1 MINPTALSDLFKKAI
16 NKGIET
22 IFISTLSGGILCME
36 GKDINK
42 TILDILPSIWI
53 DYYEVEETYFNQD
66 KLNYILIENDTSNI
80 LLSNLYGYIIT
91 VIAEKKMKLGMLKYH
106 LENIVNFLTQILEPY
121 KDVISYKN
129 N

>member
-1 MINPTALSDLFKKAI
+1 MNPVALSELLR
-16 NKGIET
+16 KGINNGMET
-22 IFISTLSGGILCME
+22 IIISTLGGGILCME

-53 DYYEVEETYFNQD
+53 EYYEVEETYFNQD

-106 LENIVNFLTQILEPY
+106 LENIVNFLTQTLEPY
-121 KDVISYKN
+121 KDVISSKN
-129 N
+129 D

>member
-1 MINPTALSDLFKKAI
+1 MNPVALSELLR
-16 NKGIET
+16 KGINNGMET
-22 IFISTLSGGILCME
+22 IIISTLGGGILCME

-53 DYYEVEETYFNQD
+53 EYYEVEETYFNQD

-91 VIAEKKMKLGMLKYH
+91 VIAEKNMKLGMLKYH

-121 KDVISYKN
+121 KDVISSKN
-129 N
+129 D

>member
-1 MINPTALSDLFKKAI
+1 MNPVALSELLR
-16 NKGIET
+16 KGINNGMET
-22 IFISTLSGGILCME
+22 IIISTLGGGILCME

-91 VIAEKKMKLGMLKYH
+91 VIAEKNMKLGMLKYH

-121 KDVISYKN
+121 KDVISSKN

>member
-1 MINPTALSDLFKKAI
+1 MNPVALSELLR
-16 NKGIET
+16 KGINNGMET
-22 IFISTLSGGILCME
+22 IIISTLGGGILCME

-53 DYYEVEETYFNQD
+53 EYYEVEETYFNQD

-91 VIAEKKMKLGMLKYH
+91 VIAEKNMKLGMLKYH

-121 KDVISYKN
+121 KDVISSKN

>member
-1 MINPTALSDLFKKAI
+1 MNPVALSELLR
-16 NKGIET
+16 KGINNGMET
-22 IFISTLSGGILCME
+22 IIISTLGGGILCME

-91 VIAEKKMKLGMLKYH
+91 VIAEKNMKLGMLKYH
-106 LENIVNFLTQILEPY
+106 LENIVNFLTQTLEPY
-121 KDVISYKN
+121 KDVISSKN
-129 N
+129 D

>member
-1 MINPTALSDLFKKAI
+1 MNPVALSELLR
-16 NKGIET
+16 KGINNGMET
-22 IFISTLSGGILCME
+22 IIISTLGGGILCME

-53 DYYEVEETYFNQD
+53 EYYEVEETYFNQD

-91 VIAEKKMKLGMLKYH
+91 VIAEKNMKLGMLKYH
-106 LENIVNFLTQILEPY
+106 LENIVNFLTQTLEPY
-121 KDVISYKN
+121 KDVISSKN

>member
-1 MINPTALSDLFKKAI
+1 MNPVALSELLR
-16 NKGIET
+16 KGINNGMET
-22 IFISTLSGGILCME
+22 IIISTLGGGILCME

-53 DYYEVEETYFNQD
+53 EYYEVEETYFNQD

-91 VIAEKKMKLGMLKYH
+91 VIAEKNMKLGMLKYH
-106 LENIVNFLTQILEPY
+106 LENIVNFLTQTLEPY
-121 KDVISYKN
+121 KDVISSKN
-129 N
+129 D

>member
-1 MINPTALSDLFKKAI
+1 
-16 NKGIET
+16 
-22 IFISTLSGGILCME
+22 ME

-53 DYYEVEETYFNQD
+53 EYYEVEETYFNQD

-91 VIAEKKMKLGMLKYH
+91 VIAEKNMKLGMLKYH
-106 LENIVNFLTQILEPY
+106 LENIVNFLTQTLEPY
-121 KDVISYKN
+121 KDVISSKN
-129 N
+129 D

>member
-1 MINPTALSDLFKKAI
+1 MNPVALSELLR
-16 NKGIET
+16 KGINNGMET
-22 IFISTLSGGILCME
+22 IIISTLGGGILCME

-121 KDVISYKN
+121 KDVISSKN